1 VIRVINLSPAIDVTY
16 VIKEL
21 VPGQSHRVQ
30 KIYKS
35 PGGKGVNVARL
46 IHSSGSEVELVVP
59 LGGDSGNW
67 IQNELSKTGLGLKTI
82 KISAQTRTCVS
93 VSDRHATVFNE
104 PAALLTTIEFS
115 EILKVA
121 TQPVETTVISGSF
134 PNGLSED
141 EISSLFQISRTA
153 SKNLV
158 IDTSGTALSLAAKAG
173 ADLLKPNLEE
183 ALDATRMG
191 TGVQAAR
198 ELQRLG
204 AKAVL
209 LSLGEKGLSLFG
221 SENLS
226 AKGQSITGNPTGA
239 GDAVTAM
246 AALGLTANQPA
257 REWLSFAAAAGQLAV
272 AEPTAGVIAWEKLP
286 GAIEEI
292 QILEETWL

>member
-1 VIRVINLSPAIDVTY
+1 MIRVINLSPAIDVTY

-67 IQNELSKTGLGLKTI
+67 IQDALSKTGLGLKTI

-104 PAALLTTIEFS
+104 PAALLTTSEFS

-134 PNGLSED
+134 PNGLSEN

>member
-141 EISSLFQISRTA
+141 EISSLFQILRTA

-257 REWLSFAAAAGQLAV
+257 REWLSVAAAAGQLAV

>member
-1 VIRVINLSPAIDVTY
+1 MIRVINLSPAIDVTY

-46 IHSSGSEVELVVP
+46 LHSSGSEVELVIP

-67 IQNELSKTGLGLKTI
+67 IQRELSKAGIGLKSI
-82 KISAQTRTCVS
+82 KIAGLTRTCVS
-93 VSDRHATVFNE
+93 VTERHATVFNE
-104 PAALLTTIEFS
+104 PAALLTETEFS
-115 EILKVA
+115 EILKVVA
-121 TQPVETTVISGSF
+121 QPVVTTVISGSF
-134 PNGLSED
+134 PSGLSED
-141 EISSLFQISRTA
+141 QISSLFQTARTA

-158 IDTSGTALSLAAKAG
+158 IDTSGTALLLAATAG

-183 ALDATRMG
+183 ALDATRLG
-191 TGVQAAR
+191 TGVEAAR

-204 AKAVL
+204 AKAIL

-221 SENLS
+221 AENLS
-226 AKGQSITGNPTGA
+226 AKGQSMTGNPTGA

-246 AALGLTANQPA
+246 AALGLTASQPA
-257 REWLSFAAAAGQLAV
+257 REWLSRAAAAGQLAV
-272 AEPTAGVIAWEKLP
+272 AEPTAGVIAWDKMP
-286 GAIEEI
+286 AAIEEI

>member
-1 VIRVINLSPAIDVTY
+1 MIRVINLSPAIDVTY

>member
-67 IQNELSKTGLGLKTI
+67 IQDALSKTGLGLKTI

-104 PAALLTTIEFS
+104 PAALLTTSEFS

-134 PNGLSED
+134 PNGLSEN